1 MRTRYVRPLTG
12 EERSA
17 LEALHREG
25 HLHFERRRAHFIL
38 LSASGQHLKAAAALV
53 GMSRKAA
60 GQTLRAFE
68 AQGVTGLKEPK
79 RPGRTSRVSAEVR
92 QQLDAALSQCP
103 RLQGLPANNWTGPLV
118 SRYLKEKHQI
128 SLSDDQA
135 RRLLHQ
141 LDYRQVRPRPRLAK
155 GDPAKKA
162 PRGAS

>member
-1 MRTRYVRPLTG
+1 MRTRYVRPLTE

-38 LSASGQHLKAAAALV
+38 LSASGHHLKEAATLV
-53 GMSRKAA
+53 GMSRKTA
-60 GQTLRAFE
+60 GNTLRAFE
-68 AQGVTGLKEPK
+68 AQGVTGLHEPK
-79 RPGRTSRVSAEVR
+79 RPGRNSRVSAQVLG
-92 QQLDAALSQCP
+92 QLDAALSQSP

-118 SRYLKEKHQI
+118 SRYLQEKHQI

-135 RRLLHQ
+135 RRLLHK

-155 GDPAKKA
+155 GDPSGKE